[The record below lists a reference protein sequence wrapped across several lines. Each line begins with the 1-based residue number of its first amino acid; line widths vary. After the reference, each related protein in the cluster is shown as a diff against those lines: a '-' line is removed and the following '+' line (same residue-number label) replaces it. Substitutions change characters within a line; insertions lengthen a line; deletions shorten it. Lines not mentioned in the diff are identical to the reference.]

1 MTQLPTKSV
10 NYLLA
15 HYWTSYSKLHFHS
28 FPSLDLEVRIWT
40 LAWLLL
46 FRKDNWWNY
55 STTGLT
61 SISRQ
66 QRLLELYFLLD
77 PELYFLLDLGL
88 YTQTMSDLSS
98 ATLFFSSIGA
108 EASSKEGEAALTQVS
123 SKRASTLKQK
133 KRRRRILIFI
143 SIISRIASPYLSSV
157 SVHKV
162 EFEQK
167 QEVLMFVN
175 KNKSRGSDKVG
186 CCWQRNTFILALTG
200 FILTVAWP
208 LFLYNTRL
216 IVVISEN
223 STLPWYRVN

>member
-1 MTQLPTKSV
+1 MQLEQD
-10 NYLLA
+10 Y
-15 HYWTSYSKLHFHS
+15 Y
-28 FPSLDLEVRIWT
+28 
-40 LAWLLL
+40 
-46 FRKDNWWNY
+46 FRTITVLQVFNSSSNGTT
-55 STTGLT
+55 TTGLT

-200 FILTVAWP
+200 FILTVASWP
-208 LFLYNTRL
+208 V
-216 IVVISEN
+216 IV
-223 STLPWYRVN
+223 